1 MIKCPD
7 CKEEMKLIGR
17 CAYCN
22 NKKCGV
28 DRGQVL
34 NGKLI
39 TLTGMF
45 IPTKE
50 NKVNKNE

>member
-1 MIKCPD
+1 MYCPE
-7 CKEEMKLIGR
+7 CKEEMELIGR

-28 DRGQVL
+28 QRGQVH

-39 TLTGMF
+39 TLAGTF
-45 IPTKE
+45 IPTKTE
-50 NKVNKNE
+50 KE